1 LTLAICEQVLG
12 FRFARPIDWELNMY
26 MKTSHSLLLM
36 ILLLGV
42 TSCASPHKVMVL
54 FDRPGSLKPGDRV
67 IWENRT
73 IGSVGDFQANP
84 SGKTVVPL
92 QVKPDFREALTDQSR
107 FLIQADPDWPG
118 SQMVKMVLLSSGGKP
133 LPDGAV
139 VEGSTSFSLMVERGS
154 RGIQG
159 IPQALQDALDRLSKE
174 VGRLSDREWQKELES
189 QLDSWTRELKKSG
202 EDTRRYFQEEVLPR
216 LEQSIQDLLRRLKE
230 MGKEKDGKSLEEK
243 FDRLKR
249 TLSN

>member
-1 LTLAICEQVLG
+1 MKLDFSSL
-12 FRFARPIDWELNMY
+12 IDRGVIMP
-26 MKTSHSLLLM
+26 MKTSYFLLPI
-36 ILLLGV
+36 ILLGL
-42 TSCASPHKVMVL
+42 TSCATPHKVMVL
-54 FDRPGSLKPGDRV
+54 YDRPGSLKPGDRV
-67 IWENRT
+67 IWENQT

-107 FLIQADPDWPG
+107 FLIQSDPDRPG
-118 SQMVKMVLLSSGGKP
+118 SQMIKMVLLASGGKV

-139 VEGSTSFSLMVERGS
+139 VEGSTTFSLMIERGS

-159 IPQALQDALDRLSKE
+159 IPQVLQDALDRLSKE
-174 VGRLSDREWQKELES
+174 LSRLSDREWQKELES

-202 EDTRRYFQEEVLPR
+202 EDTRRYFEKEVLPK
-216 LEQSIQDLLRRLKE
+216 LEQAVQDLVRRLRDL
-230 MGKEKDGKSLEEK
+230 GKENDGKILEEK
-243 FDRLKR
+243 LDQLKR